1 MKIVHICL
9 SGSYNI
15 DWSYQDNLIPKY
27 HKKFGYDVT
36 VITSIFTNSTRH
48 AGYEKVSEGTYYSK
62 DGVKVIRIP
71 FKRLLLNQ
79 ISERLRIY
87 EGLFEKLDMENPD
100 IIFIHGCQFYDIR
113 IVVKYLKNNKNIR
126 VFVDNHADF
135 SNSAR
140 NFISKSILHKLI
152 WRRCAVLIS
161 PFAEKFYGVLPAR
174 VNFLNEMYN
183 IPKDK
188 IDLLVMGA
196 DDDEI
201 NKSAKSNL
209 FKQYRKK
216 YGIRE
221 NDILLVTGGKIDY
234 DKKQT
239 LLLMQAVKNINVPNL
254 KLIVFG
260 SVIDDLKVEVE
271 SLSDGEKIQYVGWI
285 QSQESYSF
293 FGMADL
299 VVFPGRHSVFWEQV
313 VGQGIPLLVR
323 WWEGTNHID
332 IGGNVKYLYED
343 SESEIRSVIE
353 EILNDSLTLNE
364 MKIAAEGDA
373 RKQFLYSEISR
384 LSIK

>member
-9 SGSYNI
+9 AGSYNI

-27 HKKFGYDVT
+27 HKKFGHDVT

-48 AGYEKVSEGTYYSK
+48 AGYEKVSEGAYYSK
-62 DGVKVIRIP
+62 DGVKVVRIP

-100 IIFIHGCQFYDIR
+100 VIFIHGCQFYDIR
-113 IVVKYLKNNKNIR
+113 VVVKYLKNKKKARI
-126 VFVDNHADF
+126 FVDNHADF

-140 NFISKSILHKLI
+140 NFISKNILHKLI
-152 WRRCAVLIS
+152 WRRCAALIS
-161 PFAEKFYGVLPAR
+161 PFTEKFYGVLPAR

-201 NKSAKSNL
+201 NKSERSNV

-216 YGIRE
+216 YGIGE

-234 DKKQT
+234 DKRQT
-239 LLLMQAVKNINVPNL
+239 LLLMQAVKNINIPNL

-260 SVIDDLKVEVE
+260 SVIDELKVEIE
-271 SLSDGEKIQYVGWI
+271 TLSDGEKIQYVGWI

-332 IGGNVKYLYED
+332 IGGNVRYLYED
-343 SESEIRSVIE
+343 SVSEIRKVIE
-353 EILNDSLTLNE
+353 EMLNDSITLQE
-364 MKIAAEGDA
+364 MKIAAEGDS
-373 RKQFLYSEISR
+373 RKRFLYSEISR
-384 LSIK
+384 ISIK